1 MFPKLNPPLSDG
13 QITKAIEKAFE
24 RATKN
29 KEGDVIEQPDSAKAL
44 VELCLKHLRDR
55 TDPILTTSFYANVKA
70 EEVFEM
76 DAIPHEMQRHRMKL
90 GSFYQFLLEELITI
104 ASDQVDSP
112 FMVNATGGPR
122 EGDVIAYME
131 PDSFK
136 KGLKLYISVKK
147 SGDTIG
153 GQDKAGAVR
162 RLEQVAKEDQSRTSP
177 YLCVFAI
184 MTPKGKVAKYKAD
197 RKMLRDNKKRLVS
210 NFSEDWGPGFVY
222 PFVTGRSAYD
232 IYNEAGKVV
241 EDYFPFYSVRF
252 KEEASDLLKR
262 ELIKR
267 GIANKAGEVITDQL
281 FRYIT
286 REID

>member
-1 MFPKLNPPLSDG
+1 MFPKLNPPLSDK

-29 KEGDVIEQPDSAKAL
+29 KQGDVIEQPDSAESL

-55 TDPILTTSFYANVKA
+55 TDPILTTSFYADVKA
-70 EEVFEM
+70 AEVFEM
-76 DAIPHEMQRHRMKL
+76 DAIPHEMQRYRMKL

-104 ASDQVDSP
+104 ASDQTDSP
-112 FMVNATGGPR
+112 FMGAATGGPR

-131 PDSFK
+131 PDSFE

-184 MTPKGKVAKYKAD
+184 MTPKGKVRKYKED
-197 RKMLRDNKKRLVS
+197 RKRLRDNKQRYVS
-210 NFSEDWGPGFVY
+210 ENSEDWGPGFVY

-241 EDYFPFYSVRF
+241 KEYFPFYSVQF
-252 KEEASDLLKR
+252 KKEASELLKD
-262 ELIKR
+262 ELVKR
-267 GIANKAGEVITDQL
+267 GIADENGDVVTDQL

-286 REID
+286 HEID

>member
-1 MFPKLNPPLSDG
+1 MFPKLNPPLSDE
-13 QITKAIEKAFE
+13 QITRGVERAFE
-24 RATKN
+24 RARKN
-29 KEGDVIEQPDSAKAL
+29 KEGDVIEQPETAKAL

-55 TDPILTTSFYANVKA
+55 TDPILTTSFYGDVKA
-70 EEVFEM
+70 DEVFGM

-90 GSFYQFLLEELITI
+90 GSFYQFLLQELITM
-104 ASDQVDSP
+104 ASDEVDSP
-112 FMVNATGGPR
+112 FMEDATGGPR

-131 PDSFK
+131 PDSFE

-184 MTPKGKVAKYKAD
+184 MTPKGRVRNYKDD
-197 RKMLRDNKKRLVS
+197 RKRLKDNKGRYVS
-210 NFSEDWGPGFVY
+210 DYSEDWGPGFVY
-222 PFVTGRSAYD
+222 PFVTGHSAYD
-232 IYNEAGKVV
+232 VYAKAGKVV
-241 EDYFPFYSVRF
+241 KEYFPFYSVQL
-252 KEEASDLLKR
+252 KDEASALLKK

-267 GIANKAGEVITDQL
+267 GIADREGDVVADRL